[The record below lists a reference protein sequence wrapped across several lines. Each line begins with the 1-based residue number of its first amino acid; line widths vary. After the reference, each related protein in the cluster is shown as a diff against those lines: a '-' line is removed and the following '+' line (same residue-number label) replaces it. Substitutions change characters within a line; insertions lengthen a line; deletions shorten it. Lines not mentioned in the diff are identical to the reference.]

1 MKIYQRPH
9 FARRFKKLAETDQQ
23 ELRDA
28 AARLPDIVGR
38 PHLYSGLGLRPF
50 GRYFEFRVGIDLRVL
65 FLVEGGDVHLVTV
78 GTHDEVRAYLKN
90 NS

>member
-1 MKIYQRPH
+1 VKIYQRPH
-9 FARRFKKLAETDQQ
+9 FARRFKKLAAAEQQ
-23 ELRDA
+23 ELCVA
-28 AARLPDIVGR
+28 AKRLPDVVGK
-38 PHLYSGLGLRPF
+38 PHLHSGLGLRPF
-50 GRYFEFRVGIDLRVL
+50 GRYFEFRVKIDLRVL